1 MANYVYGYQI
11 EERGLKEVDW
21 RDWDNEECLKKSAY
35 VDKYL
40 NPSVKAAHTG
50 WDHIVYKIF
59 ENKMGGRE
67 EYILICPHKDCDN
80 GARYVN
86 VSATSIMGIAQSVWK
101 NLD

>member
-1 MANYVYGYQI
+1 MANYVWGYQI

-21 RDWDNEECLKKSAY
+21 RDWGNEGYFHKSNY

-40 NPSVKAAHTG
+40 NPSVKAANTG
-50 WDHIVYKIF
+50 WHHIVYKVF

-67 EYILICPHKDCDN
+67 EYVLICPNRGDDN

-86 VSATSIMGIAQSVWK
+86 VSATSVMGIAQSVWK